1 MQHFNLNFLF
11 SKKLT
16 MQEEIAKVFIEK
28 CQLTSAELSVLHG
41 ATREAPITDEFF
53 DVVNRVQVK
62 KLHL

>member
-1 MQHFNLNFLF
+1 
-11 SKKLT
+11 